1 MAFIRSISGIRATEG
16 DGLNISVLSEY
27 LISFGNLYGQ
37 GGIVF
42 GRDGRSSG
50 FWLEKLLM
58 TAFESLGIPYLNIG
72 IAPTP
77 TIMLMVEKFGFTGGI
92 SITAS
97 HNPSQWNGLKF
108 INSTG
113 VFLNQ
118 DENNKL
124 WNLVDN
130 KIYSL
135 NKIETK
141 INTQVENL
149 INNTNFD
156 ALDFH
161 NSEILNL
168 PLIKDNLQELKNYF
182 KSVNFKVVVDAVN
195 SSGSIIVP
203 NLLKAL
209 DIEVIELFCDQT
221 KGFPHTP
228 EPLTEN
234 LTELINEVK
243 NQKANLGLAIDPD
256 SDRLV
261 IIGENGEAIGEENTI
276 VLSVF
281 AILNNLKNSN
291 LNTNINIVVN
301 GSTTSMVEKVA
312 DKFGSKVIRSAVG
325 EINVVEMMKLHN
337 AIIGGEGS
345 GGVILPEL
353 HYSRD
358 AVIGIV
364 LILSLI
370 YNQKKSV
377 NAIVEDL
384 GKSIMKK
391 DKMEFT
397 GSLDSIITK
406 IEKEFNGNEII
417 IGDGIK
423 IYTNK
428 YEWVQLR
435 KSNTEPIIR
444 IIAESDNKETTDKL
458 MKKVKNIFSESL

>member
-1 MAFIRSISGIRATEG
+1 
-16 DGLNISVLSEY
+16 
-27 LISFGNLYGQ
+27 
-37 GGIVF
+37 
-42 GRDGRSSG
+42 
-50 FWLEKLLM
+50 
-58 TAFESLGIPYLNIG
+58 
-72 IAPTP
+72 
-77 TIMLMVEKFGFTGGI
+77 
-92 SITAS
+92 
-97 HNPSQWNGLKF
+97 
-108 INSTG
+108 
-113 VFLNQ
+113 
-118 DENNKL
+118 
-124 WNLVDN
+124 
-130 KIYSL
+130 
-135 NKIETK
+135 
-141 INTQVENL
+141 
-149 INNTNFD
+149 
-156 ALDFH
+156 
-161 NSEILNL
+161 
-168 PLIKDNLQELKNYF
+168 
-182 KSVNFKVVVDAVN
+182 VNFKVVVDAVN

-291 LNTNINIVVN
+291 LQTNINIVVN

-325 EINVVEMMKLHN
+325 EINVVEMMKLYN

-358 AVIGIV
+358 AVIGIA

-458 MKKVKNIFSESL
+458 MKKVKNILSESL

>member
-1 MAFIRSISGIRATEG
+1 MS
-16 DGLNISVLSEY
+16 
-27 LISFGNLYGQ
+27 
-37 GGIVF
+37 
-42 GRDGRSSG
+42 
-50 FWLEKLLM
+50 
-58 TAFESLGIPYLNIG
+58 AFESLGIPYLNIG

-77 TIMLMVEKFGFTGGI
+77 TIMLMVEKFGFSGGI

-118 DENNKL
+118 VENNKL
-124 WNLVDN
+124 WELVDN
-130 KIYSL
+130 KTYSL
-135 NKIETK
+135 NKIENN
-141 INTQVENL
+141 INAQVENL
-149 INNTNFD
+149 LNDTNFN

-168 PLIKDNLQELKNYF
+168 PLIKDNFDELKSYF

-195 SSGSIIVP
+195 SSGSVIVP
-203 NLLKAL
+203 NLLKSL

-281 AILNNLKNSN
+281 AILNNLNNSN
-291 LNTNINIVVN
+291 IYNNIVVN

-312 DKFGSKVIRSAVG
+312 DKFDAKVIRSAVG
-325 EINVVEMMKLHN
+325 EINVVEMMKLYN

-358 AVIGIV
+358 AVIGIA

-397 GSLDSIITK
+397 GSLDSIINK
-406 IEKEFNGNEII
+406 IEKEFAGNEII

-444 IIAESDNKETTDKL
+444 IIAESDNYETTDKL